1 MALIAST
8 LVTQLDAHG
17 DDCEQLGHVLGGHLS
32 PGAVTPH
39 GSSAIWDKVG
49 EGASGPRPYDQDQD
63 QVDQDQIAAGRDNR
77 MPREKKELE
86 VKSSELVVYDTVRE
100 RKLRNQPAHHQ
111 ECTSEALRSPLTTL
125 AQLFCQERT
134 EVGATL
140 VKQWENSC

>member
-1 MALIAST
+1 MFS
-8 LVTQLDAHG
+8 
-17 DDCEQLGHVLGGHLS
+17 
-32 PGAVTPH
+32 AVTSPQARSH
-39 GSSAIWDKVG
+39 HTDHLQFGTKVG

-86 VKSSELVVYDTVRE
+86 VKSSELVVYDTVKE